1 MTYVWYFIVCAV
13 FRFTDV
19 PEEQDV
25 NVADDIHEEKI
36 YDDLCSLKAK
46 AGSQVPHSPRLMNVY
61 LLLCGL
67 QMGIFF
73 DSLIQCF

>member
-1 MTYVWYFIVCAV
+1 MLCVWYFIVCAV

-46 AGSQVPHSPRLMNVY
+46 AGSQVPHSQSQAHE
-61 LLLCGL
+61 C
-67 QMGIFF
+67 IFVVVWLANGHF
-73 DSLIQCF
+73 L